1 MRQRREQIENQL
13 RALAE
18 TLRFGRPSR
27 GQFHPAR
34 NATASERTG
43 SSIEREALCLRL
55 GLQEPFVPRRCWT
68 PEHFSL
74 GGEIMGKEWAQQL
87 PKNTGENTAK
97 EANEAGRRAGAEA
110 QHILDQGKSIAQDVA
125 NRASETARQATDRA
139 GEFIEGVAPQ
149 AREMAS
155 NLYEQ
160 GSQTGEY
167 VRQYTAQQPLPA
179 LLIAVAIGYALGY
192 LVHRP

>member
-1 MRQRREQIENQL
+1 
-13 RALAE
+13 
-18 TLRFGRPSR
+18 
-27 GQFHPAR
+27 
-34 NATASERTG
+34 
-43 SSIEREALCLRL
+43 
-55 GLQEPFVPRRCWT
+55 
-68 PEHFSL
+68 
-74 GGEIMGKEWAQQL
+74 MGKEWAQQV

-97 EANEAGRRAGAEA
+97 EANEAGRRGGAEA

-160 GSQTGEY
+160 GSQAGEY

-179 LLIAVAIGYALGY
+179 LLIAGAIGYALGY